1 MKKIYIQ
8 PDCQTVLMESGS
20 VMIPASYGKEL
31 GSRRSNDDF
40 WEDEP
45 ANGNG
50 YGRSRSEDFDDEE
63 EDY

>member
-1 MKKIYIQ
+1 
-8 PDCQTVLMESGS
+8 MESGS